1 VLDSPWRREYLRER
15 IVAGE
20 TSVARRVIGQQQA
33 VTKTL
38 DILKRAALGLSGAQA
53 SRASSRPRGVLFFAG
68 PTGVGKTE
76 LAKSISAMVFGDESA
91 YLRFDMSEFA
101 AEHAGDRLIG
111 APPGY
116 VGFEA
121 GGELTNAVREQ
132 PFRVILFDE
141 IEKAHPRIL
150 DKFLQILDD
159 GRLTDGRGVTAYFS
173 ESILVFTS
181 NLGMVVDDANGRS
194 RENARPGL
202 AYEELESRIRGA
214 VSDHFTRVLNRP
226 ELLNRFGD
234 NIVVFDFIGRDAAAH
249 IFALLLGNIVN
260 RVAEEH
266 RVALTVDRQV
276 ADTLRDWCIADL
288 GNPAGGVGAAAAPAL
303 RLGR

>member
-1 VLDSPWRREYLRER
+1 
-15 IVAGE
+15 
-20 TSVARRVIGQQQA
+20 
-33 VTKTL
+33 
-38 DILKRAALGLSGAQA
+38 
-53 SRASSRPRGVLFFAG
+53 
-68 PTGVGKTE
+68 
-76 LAKSISAMVFGDESA
+76 
-91 YLRFDMSEFA
+91 
-101 AEHAGDRLIG
+101 
-111 APPGY
+111 
-116 VGFEA
+116 
-121 GGELTNAVREQ
+121 
-132 PFRVILFDE
+132 
-141 IEKAHPRIL
+141 
-150 DKFLQILDD
+150 
-159 GRLTDGRGVTAYFS
+159 
-173 ESILVFTS
+173 VFTS

-288 GNPAGGVGAAAAPAL
+288 GKGGRGIGNALESYFVNPLARALFARAVTAGETVRVR
-303 RLGR
+303 RLDRRADIVTLELA